1 MATLQDV
8 ILASRRLTASMQHAT
23 AQAATAS
30 ARTQRQRAG
39 RGTTPTP
46 APSGAGMRLDTS
58 RGPLIR
64 HSCNFR
70 ITSVR

>member
-1 MATLQDV
+1 MATLEDV
-8 ILASRRLTASMQHAT
+8 ILGVRRLTASMQHAT
-23 AQAATAS
+23 AQAATAA

-39 RGTTPTP
+39 RGTTPAP
-46 APSGAGMRLDTS
+46 APRSPSIRLDTT

-70 ITSVR
+70 ITSLR